1 MNCKEQSF
9 RRRLIILNGSRCYG
23 KYEKGG
29 EKVAKKC
36 KKKYKVQ
43 KLNIF
48 VWIRMQ
54 FVLLNFSHKCGLGK
68 PLKSHFLRVFR
79 ALLGPRLPQ
88 TLLMMC
94 TIVLFLE
101 TYKWIFL

>member
-1 MNCKEQSF
+1 MVHVVTVNMKKEV
-9 RRRLIILNGSRCYG
+9 RRLQKS
-23 KYEKGG
+23 
-29 EKVAKKC
+29 AKKI
-36 KKKYKVQ
+36 KVQ

-88 TLLMMC
+88 TLFMMDS
-94 TIVLFLE
+94 IILFQE
-101 TYKWIFL
+101 T

>member
-1 MNCKEQSF
+1 MVHVVTVNMKKEV
-9 RRRLIILNGSRCYG
+9 RRLQKS
-23 KYEKGG
+23 
-29 EKVAKKC
+29 AKKI
-36 KKKYKVQ
+36 KVQ

-79 ALLGPRLPQ
+79 AQLSSRLPQ
-88 TLLMMC
+88 TLLDVHNYSMK
-94 TIVLFLE
+94 I
-101 TYKWIFL
+101 

>member
-1 MNCKEQSF
+1 MVHVVTVNMKKEV
-9 RRRLIILNGSRCYG
+9 RRLQKS
-23 KYEKGG
+23 
-29 EKVAKKC
+29 AKKI
-36 KKKYKVQ
+36 KVQ

-88 TLLMMC
+88 TLLMMDS
-94 TIVLFLE
+94 IILFQE
-101 TYKWIFL
+101 M